1 MKNKVFALLT
11 LIAFSFVIAGCA
23 TIPEEHQGA
32 ATGAGVGAATG
43 AVAGAVLGGSGAK
56 TETAVIGG
64 LLGALLGGAIGHYT
78 YDAKKT
84 RQETEQK
91 YGYQPSQGTMVR
103 IENTSAEPAMFNRG
117 EKTELVVT
125 YALLGAS
132 PDAEYSVTEIRE
144 IRLANEL
151 VGKPEVNVMRK
162 GGTFTSKVPLF
173 LPPDAKAGTYRVIT
187 TVQTAGSKDS
197 RETSFMVH

>member
-64 LLGALLGGAIGHYT
+64 LLGALIGGAIGHYT

-103 IENTSAEPAMFNRG
+103 IEDTSAEPAMFNRG

-132 PDAEYSVTEIRE
+132 PDAEYSVTETRE
-144 IRLANEL
+144 IRLGNEL
-151 VGKPEVNVMRK
+151 VGKPEVNVIRK
-162 GGTFTSKVPLF
+162 GGTYTSKVPLF
-173 LPPDAKAGTYRVIT
+173 LPQDAKTGIYRVIS
-187 TVQTAGSKDS
+187 TVQTDRSKDS